1 MSWLLIFLWE
11 VLWQFCYQI
20 QSQVLWLL
28 HICSFEIQGQI
39 LWLIHCRD
47 VKVNVWKLYSVIF
60 DYKVKFLNK
69 KLLYKFLAICSYIH
83 GLYIHKYNT
92 MFQNVKR
99 VFYQNKAHTKISS
112 GLQFCRS
119 ISYTFIFP
127 AYIFAIIFGKPKDSL
142 ISARTDWFISVITGL
157 VELLWLRWITWK
169 TETTFCLGMPFLV

>member
-1 MSWLLIFLWE
+1 MQIGNQAKTYKSIRKGKEYQNHFSSFYIIISVDFNAHMNKVYWKRFLIKSSYRERKQVSWLLIFLWE

-69 KLLYKFLAICSYIH
+69 KMCSINC
-83 GLYIHKYNT
+83 GWLKE
-92 MFQNVKR
+92 
-99 VFYQNKAHTKISS
+99 
-112 GLQFCRS
+112 
-119 ISYTFIFP
+119 TFWQYVTIFM
-127 AYIFAIIFGKPKDSL
+127 G
-142 ISARTDWFISVITGL
+142 
-157 VELLWLRWITWK
+157 
-169 TETTFCLGMPFLV
+169 